1 MGLKNKAGLFVLVL
15 LLSCGCSV
23 EKASQSYRTNHDYE
37 SLKILC
43 DQLHKD
49 MPRAKVKELLGEP
62 NYSPKDREYWYSSD
76 QMASY
81 GDYVIPHTL
90 VVTYYYKVEYGD
102 EGVATKCNFML
113 ESFKMYPAEE

>member
-1 MGLKNKAGLFVLVL
+1 MRLNNKAGLLVWVL

-23 EKASQSYRTNHDYE
+23 EKASRCYRTNHDYE

-43 DQLHKD
+43 GHLHKD
-49 MPRAKVKELLGEP
+49 MARAKVEELLGEP
-62 NYSPKDREYWYSSD
+62 SYSPKERQCCYSSD
-76 QMASY
+76 QMAPY

-102 EGVATKCNFML
+102 DEAATKCNFML
-113 ESFKMYPAEE
+113 ESFEMYPAEQ